1 MPSFALDEM
10 PHAPRTVRL
19 KTLITLRWFAVIGQA
34 VTVFIVYYWLEFDLP
49 IAACLSV
56 IVVSAWLNVA
66 LRMHYGNVQRLEPD
80 RVAWLL
86 AYDIAQLTV
95 LMVLTGGLE
104 NPFAFFVLAPVSI
117 AAISLPLRY
126 TLPLGIFALATSTF
140 IAFFYWP
147 LPWSATETLV
157 QPPLYIF
164 ATWVANLG
172 GIVFIGAYAWQVAEE
187 GRLMADALTATE
199 LVLAREQ
206 HLSQLDG
213 LAAAAAH
220 ELGTPLSTISVVAKE
235 LERALA
241 PDSPHADDIKLL
253 REQAA
258 RCRDILAKLTELS
271 SSGAPFDH
279 APLTV
284 LIEEV

>member
-126 TLPLGIFALATSTF
+126 TLPLAVFALTTSTVLAF
-140 IAFFYWP
+140 IFWP
-147 LPWSATETLV
+147 LPWWSD
-157 QPPLYIF
+157 QSIIFPPLYF
-164 ATWVANLG
+164 FSTWVANLVA
-172 GIVFIGAYAWQVAEE
+172 IVFIGTYAWQVAEE
-187 GRLMADALTATE
+187 SRLMADALTATE

-220 ELGTPLSTISVVAKE
+220 ELGTPLSTITLVARE
-235 LERALA
+235 LQRALG
-241 PDSPHADDIKLL
+241 PESPHAEDVKLL
-253 REQAA
+253 REQAQ
-258 RCRDILAKLTELS
+258 RCREILRKLTSL
-271 SSGAPFDH
+271 GDGTAG
-279 APLTV
+279 PLD
-284 LIEEV
+284 